1 MKDMIEIRWHGRGGQ
16 GAKTIALLFG
26 EAALDTGMYIQ
37 AFPEYGPE
45 RTGAPVSAYNRLSQ
59 RPIRI
64 HSGIENPDIVV
75 VLDPTLIGKID
86 VTAGIKENG
95 KILINTTKSP
105 SEIRKMLG
113 IKNNIKVYTLDAY
126 DISLKTLGKPIP
138 NTPMLGALIK
148 ATGILNFE
156 NMLVSVKDKLKL
168 KMGRKGEEIVEKNIE
183 AIKIAYNSL
192 KEE

>member
-16 GAKTIALLFG
+16 GAKTVAFLFG

-45 RTGAPVSAYNRLSQ
+45 RTGAPVSAYNRLSTI
-59 RPIRI
+59 PIRI
-64 HSGIENPDIVV
+64 HSSIENPDIVV
-75 VLDPTLIGKID
+75 VLDPTLIGKVDI
-86 VTAGIKENG
+86 TAGIKEGG
-95 KILINTTKSP
+95 KIIINTTKLP
-105 SEIRKMLG
+105 SEMRRELRVKDE
-113 IKNNIKVYTLDAY
+113 IKVYTIDAY
-126 DISLKTLGKPIP
+126 DISIKTLGRPIP

-156 NMLVSVKDKLKL
+156 NMLVSVKDKLTA
-168 KMGRKGEEIVEKNIE
+168 KMGRKGQEIVEKNIE
-183 AIKIAYNSL
+183 AIKIAYSSV

>member
-16 GAKTIALLFG
+16 GAKTVALLFG
-26 EAALDTGMYIQ
+26 EAALDTGMFIQ

-45 RTGAPVSAYNRLSQ
+45 RTGAPVSAYNRLS
-59 RPIRI
+59 PKTIRI

-75 VLDPTLIGKID
+75 VLDPTLIGKVN
-86 VTAGIKENG
+86 VTAGIKEDG
-95 KILINTTKSP
+95 KILINTTKS
-105 SEIRKMLG
+105 SAEMRKELG
-113 IKNNIKVYTLDAY
+113 VKSNIKVYTLDAY
-126 DISLKTLGKPIP
+126 DISLKTLGRPIP

-156 NMLVSVKDKLKL
+156 NMLVSVRDKLSI
-168 KMGRKGEEIVEKNIE
+168 KMGRKGQDIIEKNIE